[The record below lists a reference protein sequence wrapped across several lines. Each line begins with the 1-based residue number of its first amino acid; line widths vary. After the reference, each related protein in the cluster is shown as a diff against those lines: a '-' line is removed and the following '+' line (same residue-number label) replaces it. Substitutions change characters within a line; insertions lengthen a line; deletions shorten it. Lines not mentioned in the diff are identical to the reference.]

1 MALITDLLAK
11 RYLMQEFKLTDQQL
25 NIISLVQILHLRGEK
40 TTMGSIVKFFKLKGQ
55 HVTLASDLI
64 KLRESG
70 YLTYQRNK
78 RGQRVNMNFYSPG
91 VKSYLVEAR
100 YKELCADFAGS
111 RI

>member
-1 MALITDLLAK
+1 MSAFIKAFGLSS
-11 RYLMQEFKLTDQQL
+11 ENHKL
-25 NIISLVQILHLRGEK
+25 R
-40 TTMGSIVKFFKLKGQ
+40 
-55 HVTLASDLI
+55 SDLI
-64 KLRESG
+64 KLRESD